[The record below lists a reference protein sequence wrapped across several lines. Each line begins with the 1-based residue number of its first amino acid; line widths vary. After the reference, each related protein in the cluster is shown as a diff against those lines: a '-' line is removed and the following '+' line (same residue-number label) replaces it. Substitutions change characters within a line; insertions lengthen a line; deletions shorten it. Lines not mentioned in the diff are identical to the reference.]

1 MQHRFVLR
9 AVIVIACWLAITHS
23 SVYAQD
29 EQTAVDE
36 NPVVEDGRNVSIEY
50 TLKLADGTVVD
61 TNVDGEPLVYT
72 HGNQQLLPALEKE
85 LEGMA
90 ATDTRSVQISVAD
103 GYGEV
108 DPGLFRE
115 VPQEQVPEEARQVGQ
130 VLYAETP
137 NGQPFQVKVHEIRE
151 DAIVLDMNHP
161 LAGEALTFD
170 IRIVSVE

>member
-1 MQHRFVLR
+1 MQHRFVLS
-9 AVIVIACWLAITHS
+9 VFACWLAMTSS

-29 EQTAVDE
+29 EQKAVEE
-36 NPVVEDGRNVSIEY
+36 NPVIADGRSVSIEY
-50 TLKLADGTVVD
+50 TLKLEDGTVAD

-72 HGNQQLLPALEKE
+72 HGNGQLLPALEKE

-90 ATDTRSVQISVAD
+90 AADTRSVQISVAD

-130 VLYAETP
+130 VLYAESP

-151 DAIVLDMNHP
+151 EVIVLDLNHP

>member
-1 MQHRFVLR
+1 MQRRFVLG
-9 AVIVIACWLAITHS
+9 VFACWLAMTSS

-29 EQTAVDE
+29 EQTAVEE
-36 NPVVEDGRNVSIEY
+36 NPVIADGRSVAIEY
-50 TLKLADGTVVD
+50 TLKLEDGTVAD

-72 HGNQQLLPALEKE
+72 HGSGQLLPALEKE

-90 ATDTRSVQISVAD
+90 AADTRSVQIPVAD

-130 VLYAETP
+130 VLYAESP

-151 DAIVLDMNHP
+151 EVIVLDLNHP